1 MSTSGGSASGRG
13 TSTVLAWVLGLA
25 ISGFFFYL
33 AARGVDW
40 RRILDVLPGFDDP
53 VGLALVA
60 AACLCSFL
68 RMPARAWRW
77 RLLVQPLAPVSLR
90 RLTAVT
96 TLGTALDN
104 LLPARAGDFARAGL
118 LRRDGLKASSAF
130 ATIVVE
136 RVVDVAATQILLVA
150 ALLAAPLPP
159 WLWRLGAV
167 TCAIALSA
175 LAAMGLALRRRK
187 HFEALLRLFSR
198 RLPGE
203 WGDRLDALAAAF
215 LDGFEAASPRPHVGG
230 LFWGSLVI
238 HVTNVLPP
246 WLILVACGVFDGADG
261 AVPGLVVATFVAFAV
276 MLPAAPGQVGTVHYA
291 TVSALALFGVDAA
304 PALAAALLYHASQNV
319 PITVVGV
326 LMFGPEGSAWRRSD
340 QETPGSASGP
350 FSPRPP
356 GGEG

>member
-1 MSTSGGSASGRG
+1 MSQILSAAGSRRR
-13 TSTVLAWVLGLA
+13 STALAWVLGLL

-40 RRILDVLPGFDDP
+40 RRILDALPGLDDP
-53 VGLALVA
+53 TGLALVA

-77 RLLVQPLAPVSLR
+77 GLLVAPLAPVSLR

-167 TCAIALSA
+167 TCAIAFSA
-175 LAAMGLALRRRK
+175 LAVMGYALRHRH
-187 HFEALLRLFSR
+187 HFEKLLGHLSR
-198 RLPGE
+198 RLPGD
-203 WGDRLDALAAAF
+203 WGERVDALAAAF
-215 LDGFEAASPRPHVGG
+215 LDGFEAASPRPHLTG
-230 LFWGSLVI
+230 LFFGSLVI
-238 HVTNVLPP
+238 HITNVLPP
-246 WLILVACGVFDGADG
+246 WLVLAACGLFDGGAG

-304 PALAAALLYHASQNV
+304 PALAAALVYHASQNI
-319 PITVVGV
+319 PITLAGV
-326 LMFGPEGSAWRRSD
+326 LMFGPEGSAWRRRGADPPSGSD
-340 QETPGSASGP
+340 
-350 FSPRPP
+350 
-356 GGEG
+356 